1 MRRTFIKKEGIV
13 LTTLARYLLGEK
25 CGNRLKTI
33 DELASECHS
42 SVGLTQ
48 SALKTLEFSGAIRI
62 ERRGRNGSFL
72 VEMDNRTL
80 LKHVDINNV
89 VCAMPLPYTRLYEGL
104 ASGLKAQFDGIPFY
118 YAHMRG
124 ADIRVE
130 CLLNGVYDMA
140 VVSRLAAGSYLA
152 QNGLCIALM
161 LGPHTYVGE
170 HQLICRQGESQQ
182 VKRVGL
188 DNRSA
193 DQKIMTEACFG
204 DRTVELIDL
213 PYHESLQRIAKGNV
227 DAVVWNVVA
236 EAELAVL
243 GLEAIPLTN
252 DPRFLQATEAVVLT
266 RAEDYPMQ
274 QLLRA
279 VVDKGELLAHQQRV
293 VRGEQEPSY

>member
-1 MRRTFIKKEGIV
+1 MRRTFIKEGVVI
-13 LTTLARYLLGEK
+13 TTLARYLLGEK

-33 DELASECHS
+33 DELATECRS

-48 SALKTLEFSGAIRI
+48 AALKTLESSGAIRI
-62 ERRGRNGSFL
+62 ERRGRNGSYL
-72 VEMDNRTL
+72 VEMDNKAL
-80 LKHVDINNV
+80 LTHVDINNV

-140 VVSRLAAGSYLA
+140 VVSRLAAESYLT
-152 QNGLCIALM
+152 QKGLCLALE

-170 HQLICRQGESQQ
+170 HQLICRKGESAN

-193 DQKIMTEACFG
+193 DQKIMTDVFLAIVMWNES
-204 DRTVELIDL
+204 IS
-213 PYHESLQRIAKGNV
+213 YHESLQRIVKGDV
-227 DAVVWNVVA
+227 DAVIWNVVA
-236 EAELAVL
+236 ENELTML
-243 GLEAIPLTN
+243 GLEATPLTD
-252 DPRFLQATEAVVLT
+252 DPRFLQATEAVILT
-266 RAEDYPMQ
+266 RADDYPMQ

-279 VVDKGELLAHQQRV
+279 VVDKHALLAHQQRV
-293 VRGEQEPSY
+293 VSGEQEPSY

>member
-1 MRRTFIKKEGIV
+1 M
-13 LTTLARYLLGEK
+13 LTTLARYLLGEN

-33 DELASECHS
+33 DELAAECHS

-48 SALKTLEFSGAIRI
+48 AALKTLESSGAIRI
-62 ERRGRNGSFL
+62 ERRGRNGSYL

-140 VVSRLAAGSYLA
+140 VVSRLAAESYLA
-152 QNGLCIALM
+152 QDGLRITLA

-170 HQLICRQGESQQ
+170 HQLICRKGESAD

-204 DRTVELIDL
+204 DRDVELIDM
-213 PYHESLQRIAKGNV
+213 PYHESLQRIAKGDV
-227 DAVVWNVVA
+227 DAVIWNVVA

-243 GLEAIPLTN
+243 GLEATPLTN

-279 VVDKGELLAHQQRV
+279 VVNKEALLAHQQRV
-293 VRGEQEPSY
+293 ANGEQEPSY